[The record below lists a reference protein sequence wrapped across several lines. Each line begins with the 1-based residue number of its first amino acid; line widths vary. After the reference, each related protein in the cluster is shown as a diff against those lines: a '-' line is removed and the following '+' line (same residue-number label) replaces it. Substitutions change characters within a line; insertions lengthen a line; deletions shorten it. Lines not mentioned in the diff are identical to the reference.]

1 MIEINR
7 VKNRTWSMLGTRRT
21 FGVVLD
27 EMAAGWDKLFVMS
40 GDAKTSSGLDRFAN
54 NYPRKYLSGGI
65 GEQNL
70 VCVASGLASEG
81 KVVFI
86 SSFAP
91 FITGRCYDQIRIHL
105 GMMRHN
111 VKLAGLGSGVGLT
124 LQGNTHYGIDDIAL
138 MCAIPNMTVISPA
151 DCAEVAIAT
160 EAAYYHDGPVY
171 LRLCGESNTPII
183 NKENYEFK
191 IGRAIKL
198 REGDDVSIF
207 ATGTMVSQ
215 SLKAAELLSNEGISA
230 SVTNIHTIKPLDTVA
245 VNQSLCSKLIV
256 TVEEG
261 LLHGGL
267 SSIVSQHLSE
277 NAKHPPLLALGIKD
291 IFPSAGS
298 YSYMLKQNGLTAE
311 QIAVS
316 IENKLAE
323 GMTRA

>member
-1 MIEINR
+1 MIEITR
-7 VKNRTWSMLGTRRT
+7 IKNRTWSMLGTRRT

-54 NYPRKYLSGGI
+54 NHPHKYLSGGI
-65 GEQNL
+65 AEQNMI
-70 VCVASGLASEG
+70 CVASGLAGEG

-91 FITGRCYDQIRIHL
+91 FITGRCYDQIRVHL

-111 VKLAGLGSGVGLT
+111 VKLAGIGSGFGLA
-124 LQGNTHYGIDDIAL
+124 LQGNTHYGLDDIAL

-151 DCAEVAIAT
+151 DCAEAAKAV

-171 LRLCGESNTPII
+171 LRLCGESNMPII
-183 NKENYEFK
+183 NKEDYEFQ

-198 REGDDVSIF
+198 RGGGDVSIF

-215 SLKAAELLSNEGISA
+215 SLRAAELLAGEGINA
-230 SVTNIHTIKPLDTVA
+230 SVINMHTLKPLDTGA
-245 VNQSLCSKLIV
+245 VDDSLDSKLIV
-256 TVEEG
+256 TAEEG
-261 LLHGGL
+261 ILHGGL
-267 SSIVSQHLSE
+267 SSMIARHLSE
-277 NAKHPPLLALGIKD
+277 KAKHPPLLALGIKD

-298 YSYMLKQNGLTAE
+298 YSYMLEQNGLSAE
-311 QIAVS
+311 QIAES
-316 IENKLAE
+316 IKDKSAE
-323 GMTRA
+323 

>member
-27 EMAAGWDKLFVMS
+27 EMASDWDRLFVMS

-54 NYPRKYLSGGI
+54 NYPQKYLSCGI
-65 GEQNL
+65 AEQNM

-91 FITGRCYDQIRIHL
+91 FITGRCYDQIRVHL

-111 VKLAGLGSGVGLT
+111 VKLAGIGSGVGLD
-124 LQGNTHYGIDDIAL
+124 LQGNTHYGLDDIGL
-138 MCAIPNMTVISPA
+138 MCTIPNMTVISPA

-171 LRLCGESNTPII
+171 LRLCGETNMPII
-183 NKENYEFK
+183 NRENYEFK

-207 ATGTMVSQ
+207 ATGTMVSK
-215 SLKAAELLSNEGISA
+215 SLKAAELLSNEGINA
-230 SVTNIHTIKPLDTVA
+230 SVTNMHTIKPLDIDA

-267 SSIVSQHLSE
+267 SSMVSQHLSGKT
-277 NAKHPPLLALGIKD
+277 KHPPLLSLGIKD

-298 YSYMLKQNGLTAE
+298 YSYMLE
-311 QIAVS
+311 QIGLSAERIAES
-316 IENKLAE
+316 IKNKLAE
-323 GMTRA
+323 GIK